1 MGSMITKCVMC
12 NQELLTVEAK
22 KEVLDAAERLIDA
35 AEPWQEDQDAVVKC
49 GADLRQAV
57 VKLRNL
63 RAQIAQSEA
72 AEEGDDAVS

>member
-1 MGSMITKCVMC
+1 MMIIRCAVC
-12 NQELLTVEAK
+12 NQELLTIDAK
-22 KEVLDAAERLIDA
+22 KEVLEAAERLIDA

-49 GADLRQAV
+49 GADLRHAV